1 MLTPSNPI
9 KGQQRKNKM
18 IKPKTSSREKLLEYM
33 ASRTPSLNSK
43 AAITQKEL
51 DIVLN
56 AFDNWNDYQTVT
68 TIAKKTNMSQ
78 ERTKTICFKL
88 CLLSKLKFETRETN
102 SYEFKNGKHGRSLW
116 VFKSSQEKK
125 PIRLVPNT
133 PLFSVPESSRDRL
146 DITLE
151 KLKDDLRRY
160 GVECDT
166 LKIGD
171 VLQIHVKGTNGGLL
185 VAAKHMAQ
193 RSF

>member
-1 MLTPSNPI
+1 M
-9 KGQQRKNKM
+9 
-18 IKPKTSSREKLLEYM
+18 
-33 ASRTPSLNSK
+33 
-43 AAITQKEL
+43 
-51 DIVLN
+51 
-56 AFDNWNDYQTVT
+56 
-68 TIAKKTNMSQ
+68 
-78 ERTKTICFKL
+78 
-88 CLLSKLKFETRETN
+88 
-102 SYEFKNGKHGRSLW
+102 
-116 VFKSSQEKK
+116 
-125 PIRLVPNT
+125 PNT
-133 PLFSVPESSRDRL
+133 PLFSVPESSRDRP